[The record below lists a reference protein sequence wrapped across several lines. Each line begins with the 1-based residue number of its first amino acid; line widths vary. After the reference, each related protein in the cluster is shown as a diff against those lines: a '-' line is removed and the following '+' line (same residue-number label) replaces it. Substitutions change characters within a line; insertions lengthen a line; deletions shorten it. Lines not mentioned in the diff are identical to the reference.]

1 MVAKKEGTWNKKA
14 DAQVM
19 PAVAEAQ
26 NARVTIGF
34 LAIVVAGTATLMF
47 IENE

>member
-1 MVAKKEGTWNKKA
+1 MVAKKEGSWKKKA

-19 PAVAEAQ
+19 PAVVEAQ
-26 NARVTIGF
+26 NARITICF
-34 LAIVVAGTATLMF
+34 VAGTATLMF